1 MEQRGKLTPRKIL
14 LLVMT
19 AGLLGCAVFG
29 GACRVSGGGW
39 ALSGLITSAMVVY
52 HMFIRFFA
60 PVLLWVFFR
69 KTYDCRWA
77 WFQPRPWEP
86 RLYRLLRV
94 KRWKGRAITYD
105 PREFSFRLHAPEE
118 IVNNMCHA
126 EAVHELTALLSLL
139 SVCFAIPFGAAPV
152 FFAAAVL
159 AALVDLACVVIQ
171 RYNRP
176 RLVKILERRRGRG
189 NLSQN

>member
-1 MEQRGKLTPRKIL
+1 MGTRIKPRTIL
-14 LLVMT
+14 LLVM
-19 AGLLGCAVFG
+19 AGGLAGCAAFG
-29 GACRVSGGGW
+29 GAYHASRGGW
-39 ALSGLITSAMVVY
+39 AFSALITSAMVVY

-69 KTYDCRWA
+69 KTYDYRRR
-77 WFQPRPWEP
+77 WFQPRGWEP
-86 RLYRLLRV
+86 RLYRLLGV

-105 PREFSFRLHAPEE
+105 PREFSLQLHSLEE

-139 SVCFAIPFGAAPV
+139 SVLFAIPLGGAAA
-152 FFAAAVL
+152 FWTAAVL
-159 AALVDLACVVIQ
+159 AASVDMACVAIQ

-176 RLVKILERRRGRG
+176 RLVRLLERGRG
-189 NLSQN
+189 PGGRPQKT

>member
-1 MEQRGKLTPRKIL
+1 MGNRIKPRNIL

-19 AGLLGCAVFG
+19 AGLIGCMVFGCAWRTVCG
-29 GACRVSGGGW
+29 SW
-39 ALSGLITSAMVVY
+39 ASTGLIASAMVVY

-60 PVLLWVFFR
+60 PVVLWVFFR
-69 KTYDCRWA
+69 KIYDYRWK
-77 WFQPRPWEP
+77 WYQPRPWES

-105 PREFSFRLHAPEE
+105 PREFSLRLHSLEE

-126 EAVHELTALLSLL
+126 EAVHELTALFSLA
-139 SVCFAIPFGAAPV
+139 SAFFAIPLGGAAA
-152 FFAAAVL
+152 FCTTALL
-159 AALVDLACVVIQ
+159 AASVDLACVAIQ

-176 RLVKILERRRGRG
+176 RLVKILERKSEAR
-189 NLSQN
+189 

>member
-1 MEQRGKLTPRKIL
+1 MEDRIKPRSIL

-19 AGLLGCAVFG
+19 AGLLGCAAFG
-29 GACRVSGGGW
+29 LACRTACGSW
-39 ALSGLITSAMVVY
+39 ASAGLITSAMVVY

-60 PVLLWVFFR
+60 PVVLWGFFR
-69 KTYDCRWA
+69 KTYDYRWS

-94 KRWKGRAITYD
+94 KRWKGRAVTYD
-105 PREFSFRLHAPEE
+105 PREFSLRLHSLEE

-126 EAVHELTALLSLL
+126 EAVHELTALFSLL
-139 SVCFAIPFGAAPV
+139 SMLFAVPLGGAAA
-152 FFAAAVL
+152 FCTTALL
-159 AALVDLACVVIQ
+159 AASVDLACVVIQ

-176 RLVKILERRRGRG
+176 RLVKILERKGA
-189 NLSQN
+189 